1 MSLTKR
7 YIYNA
12 FIIKLKKKKISVK
25 FINILN
31 KQFRIQCISHFWIR
45 VFLEEQNILKKRIF
59 SGNKTTQ
66 IN

>member
-12 FIIKLKKKKISVK
+12 FIIKLKKKNLGK
-25 FINILN
+25 FIDILN

-59 SGNKTTQ
+59 SENKTTQ

>member
-12 FIIKLKKKKISVK
+12 FIIKQKKKNLGK

-59 SGNKTTQ
+59 SENKTTQ

>member
-12 FIIKLKKKKISVK
+12 FIIKLKKKNLGK

-59 SGNKTTQ
+59 SENKTTQ